1 MHKYFCFLLIWVCL
15 SANKS
20 AVAQD
25 SLPSFGSPL
34 DIPLYLSGNFA
45 ELRRN
50 HFHTGI
56 DIKTQGVEGQ
66 KILAAEDGFVSRIR
80 VSPYGYGLALYIQHP
95 NGYTT
100 VYGHLLSFSKNIADA
115 VRKKQYEEKS
125 FSVDF
130 IPDPP
135 ISVSRGQIVA
145 LSGNTGG
152 SGGPHLHFEIR
163 KTDTERP
170 QNPLLFGFD
179 IKDNIPPR
187 IRGVRFYPLADT
199 TLINDKHEAQS
210 FVVLGDAG
218 KYHLKAGTKIKVYG
232 AFGLSIHTRDY
243 LNDQSNHCGI
253 YTLGLKVNN
262 ELICAQQFDELDFKT
277 SRNINSYK
285 DYTVFKNNSWHY
297 HKSFVEPGNKLE
309 IYHPAPTNH
318 GIISIKESGLQ
329 HAAYK
334 VTDAYGN
341 ESNLE
346 FDFETLATPGVPL
359 PTPVPYDAYFA
370 YGKNNHF
377 EYLNELEV
385 NIPENAL
392 YEDLRF
398 EFSRQMKRTDTYS
411 PVYILQN
418 EDVPLQEFIDVKF
431 FWKDVPKNIQDK
443 ILVQRSDL
451 KGRTNYLTGSYT
463 PEYFQVKS
471 RDFGKFTLVADTTAP
486 SLTANKWSS
495 GGTVTHASN
504 LQFVIKDD
512 RSGIKTFNA
521 YLNDEWVLI
530 KYEPKSSMLFLN
542 VGESNF
548 QKGKNTL
555 EIKVEDG
562 VGNETKRVF
571 EYNY

>member
-1 MHKYFCFLLIWVCL
+1 MYKYFYFLLIWVCL
-15 SANKS
+15 SANNH

-56 DIKTQGVEGQ
+56 DIKTQGVEG
-66 KILAAEDGFVSRIR
+66 KNILAAESGFISRVG
-80 VSPYGYGLALYIQHP
+80 VSPYGYGLALYIEHP

-100 VYGHLLSFSKNIADA
+100 VYGHLLSFSKKIADA
-115 VRKKQYEEKS
+115 VREKQYEEKS
-125 FSVDF
+125 FSVNF
-130 IPDPP
+130 NPDPP
-135 ISVSRGQIVA
+135 IPVSRGEIVA
-145 LSGNTGG
+145 RSGNTGG

-199 TLINDKHEAQS
+199 TLINNKHEAQS

-218 KYHLKAGTKIKVYG
+218 KYHLKAGTKIQVYG
-232 AFGLSIHTRDY
+232 AFGLSLHTRDY
-243 LNDQSNHCGI
+243 LNDQPNHCGI

-262 ELICAQQFDELDFKT
+262 ELICAQQFDELDFAT

-285 DYTVFKNNSWHY
+285 DYPVFNNNSWHY
-297 HKSFVEPGNKLE
+297 HKSFVDPGNKLD
-309 IYHPAPTNH
+309 IYHPAPVNN
-318 GIISIKESGLQ
+318 GIISITKAGQ
-329 HAAYK
+329 QRAAYT

-346 FDFETLATPGVPL
+346 FDFETLDTPRVAL
-359 PTPVPYDAYFA
+359 PTPDPYDAYFA
-370 YGKNNHF
+370 YGQNNHF

-392 YEDLRF
+392 YQDLRF
-398 EFSRQMKRTDTYS
+398 EFSRQMKRDDTYS
-411 PVYILQN
+411 PVYLLHN
-418 EDVPLQEFIDVKF
+418 EDVSLQEFIDVKI
-431 FWKDVPKNIQDK
+431 FWKGVPKNLQDK

-451 KGRTNYLTGSYT
+451 KGRTSYLTGSFT
-463 PEYFQVKS
+463 PEYFLVKS
-471 RDFGKFTLVADTTAP
+471 RDFGKFTLVADTIAP
-486 SLTANKWSS
+486 SLIANKWAQ
-495 GGTVTHASN
+495 GGTVTNASE

-512 RSGIKTFNA
+512 RSGIKNFNA
-521 YLNDEWVLI
+521 YLNGEWVLI
-530 KYEPKSSMLFLN
+530 KYEPKKSMIYLS

-548 QKGKNTL
+548 RKGKNTL
-555 EIKVEDG
+555 EVKVEDG
-562 VGNETKRVF
+562 VGNETVKTF